1 MEEKARALIDDLLRP
16 LIEADGGTIE
26 LLEVLDKTV
35 VIRLAG
41 TCAGCPGKDY
51 TLGRVIE
58 PAVKRALGQDVN
70 VEARY

>member
-16 LIEADGGTIE
+16 LIEADGGTIDLVE
-26 LLEVLDKTV
+26 CRDKKL

-51 TLGRVIE
+51 TVGRVIE
-58 PAVKRALGQDVN
+58 PAVKHALGKDVD
-70 VEARY
+70 VEVV